1 MINILALEG
10 WSKEGSELE
19 FTKDDFDLKYLE
31 LYASELHNSVEEINK
46 LMSSSKYVI
55 ETIITGEDNNYK
67 LFAKIQYY
75 GNESEHEHKKNS
87 HRQEINI

>member
-55 ETIITGEDNNYK
+55 DT
-67 LFAKIQYY
+67 LM
-75 GNESEHEHKKNS
+75 KKFVDKRAHLNGAENLIYS
-87 HRQEINI
+87 IEQRSGS